1 MLAPRFDNVAKKMY
15 VGTGTTTTSTAS
27 QNWNTWLLKH
37 LSLGTLML
45 RNLLPSQLMQVL
57 MDSEQFYEQPIVYSS
72 RALTRSQQNYA
83 QIEKEALAIL
93 FGCEQFHQ
101 YIFGSVTVESD
112 HKSLQS
118 ITKKPLH

>member
-1 MLAPRFDNVAKKMY
+1 MLAPRFDNVSKKMY

-57 MDSEQFYEQPIVYSS
+57 MDSEQF
-72 RALTRSQQNYA
+72 RFMNNL
-83 QIEKEALAIL
+83 
-93 FGCEQFHQ
+93 
-101 YIFGSVTVESD
+101 
-112 HKSLQS
+112 
-118 ITKKPLH
+118 